1 MLILNIR
8 TEFCCVVSSLATN
21 VHERCSRLV
30 FTLCANS
37 CTYHDTTFFV
47 VCRHHRQRALCLA
60 SVGLALV
67 SLLKA
72 VEKARDGDSGWMER
86 AITSANAGL
95 IAGWVTQV
103 DGQAEKSS
111 LLPSQLAAFAV
122 SLYQLVVWWGSRQE
136 GVHVDFPVSVILVAV
151 VVASIASMRS
161 TRKAAEN
168 AFQASGA
175 LAEKVSVNRSR

>member
-1 MLILNIR
+1 M
-8 TEFCCVVSSLATN
+8 
-21 VHERCSRLV
+21 
-30 FTLCANS
+30 
-37 CTYHDTTFFV
+37 
-47 VCRHHRQRALCLA
+47 
-60 SVGLALV
+60 

-72 VEKARDGDSGWMER
+72 VEKAREGDSGWMER
-86 AITSANAGL
+86 AVTSANAGL

-103 DGQAEKSS
+103 DGQAGKSS

-136 GVHVDFPVSVILVAV
+136 GVHVDFPVAVILVAV

-161 TRKAAEN
+161 TRKAADK

-175 LAEKVSVNRSR
+175 LADKVSVKRSR